1 MAPTARAHW
10 LAKLVEYL
18 VPAFLGRDPT
28 FVPTFLWN
36 YRAFATT
43 QQVLDLLLTRYGCIF
58 PYAEEDGGPVDQQK
72 KAIISILGMW
82 LDQFPQDFFQPPD
95 FPGLVT
101 LLAYLELNFPGS
113 ALERQAQL
121 LLSELERC
129 EPTEVEGEEDSELES
144 REPTDAEGEEDS
156 GEGSECEAAVEQG
169 RVGYSAAPLPS
180 ESTKARLSNATS
192 TQRGRH
198 FFGSP
203 RFGSLPGPLSSDKD
217 MALSSSD

>member
-1 MAPTARAHW
+1 MVPTARAHR

-28 FVPTFLWN
+28 FVPTFLWS

-121 LLSELERC
+121 LLSE
-129 EPTEVEGEEDSELES
+129 PES
-144 REPTDAEGEEDS
+144 REPTDAEEPAPEPDKKRPQEATPTPVASPEPEWAPGTAFTDLHEAEEPP
-156 GEGSECEAAVEQG
+156 AACGQ
-169 RVGYSAAPLPS
+169 LPS
-180 ESTKARLSNATS
+180 APAR
-192 TQRGRH
+192 
-198 FFGSP
+198 P
-203 RFGSLPGPLSSDKD
+203 VVPGPGLQPV
-217 MALSSSD
+217 